1 MAKVATKDVKEQTSV
16 FKDNN
21 IEDLSDHNAK
31 VAEIAYRKAENRGF
45 KPGHEL
51 DDWLE
56 AEEELNLSGANEE
69 SWVILHKG
77 TK

>member
-1 MAKVATKDVKEQTSV
+1 MAKTAKDVKKQIPVSINN
-16 FKDNN
+16 NN
-21 IEDLSDHNAK
+21 IEDLPDHDAK

-56 AEEELNLSGANEE
+56 AEEELNLSGANED
-69 SWVILHKG
+69 S
-77 TK
+77 

>member
-1 MAKVATKDVKEQTSV
+1 MLKLPKSLIVKQ
-16 FKDNN
+16 K
-21 IEDLSDHNAK
+21 K
-31 VAEIAYRKAENRGF
+31 GGF

>member
-1 MAKVATKDVKEQTSV
+1 MAKAAAKDLKKQAPVS
-16 FKDNN
+16 KDNN
-21 IEDLSDHNAK
+21 IEGLSDHNAK
-31 VAEIAYRKAENRGF
+31 VAEIAYRKAESRGF

-51 DDWLE
+51 DDWLA

-69 SWVILHKG
+69 SWVMLHKG

>member
-1 MAKVATKDVKEQTSV
+1 MAKTAKDVKKQIPVS
-16 FKDNN
+16 KNNNN
-21 IEDLSDHNAK
+21 IEDFPGHDAK

-56 AEEELNLSGANEE
+56 AEEELNLSGTNEE
-69 SWVILHKG
+69 S
-77 TK
+77 